1 MLITQEAR
9 CTDNTGSGV
18 QFPSASAAQVSVSSY
33 LLSRQQQRHEAREEE
48 SAALPCSFHY
58 LLRRSSKE
66 MVRAAQSGFFLNS
79 WHNQRSASVKRISLF
94 YNEVKDKHKC
104 TMEELSIVSIQTI
117 VVPEQ
122 MNEIHD
128 IKYKLH

>member
-1 MLITQEAR
+1 
-9 CTDNTGSGV
+9 
-18 QFPSASAAQVSVSSY
+18 
-33 LLSRQQQRHEAREEE
+33 
-48 SAALPCSFHY
+48 
-58 LLRRSSKE
+58 

-79 WHNQRSASVKRISLF
+79 WHNQSASVKRISLF

-128 IKYKLH
+128 IKHKLH